1 MVVPG
6 DAIWTRRVTVI
17 MRSLMCPTSLIDPG
31 AGHGPLSAFPIARR
45 WLPRHPERLQL
56 YSLPTPSGVKVSILL
71 EALEQPYEAH
81 RVSFEGLQQL
91 SAEFLAASP
100 NPKIPVILDPHG
112 PQGRPLLLCESAAI
126 LQYLAER
133 AGRLLDAEA
142 GVGPEQARWQTLQ
155 WLAFCTGNLRPAVSQ
170 LGYWLRLAG
179 HRRSESAHL
188 AQLISDMRRT
198 LAVLERQLDGRRWIT
213 GPCWTIADIALWS
226 WVRALVRFY
235 DAARSIGW
243 DDFPQVQRVL
253 AAFEA
258 EPAVRRG
265 LQVPQ

>member
-1 MVVPG
+1 MM
-6 DAIWTRRVTVI
+6 VI
-17 MRSLMCPTSLIDPG
+17 MRGLMHPTTLIDVG

-45 WLPRHPERLQL
+45 WLPRHPGRLQL

-71 EALEQPYEAH
+71 EALERPYEAH

-100 NPKIPVILDPHG
+100 NPKVPVILDPHG
-112 PQGRPLLLCESAAI
+112 PEGRPLLLCESAAI

-133 AGRLLDAEA
+133 DGRLLGGDAGDGA
-142 GVGPEQARWQTLQ
+142 GAARWQTLQ

-179 HRRSESAHL
+179 HRRGEPPQL
-188 AQLISDMRRT
+188 AQLIADVRRS
-198 LAVLERQLDGRRWIT
+198 LSVLERQLGDRPWIT
-213 GPCWTIADIALWS
+213 GPVWTIADIALWS